1 MDIIIIVAKDKKGGI
16 GVNNTLPW
24 KLSDDL
30 KAFRSRTLGH
40 HIVMGRKTY
49 MSIGRPLPGRTTI
62 VVSRRPHLDIDGCD
76 VVSSPEDAYAL
87 ARSRGE
93 KQCFVIGGGELYA
106 QCIKDADALVVTEVE
121 ADVQADTFF
130 PVVNTTEWREES
142 RQVITQNEKNEYNAV
157 IRELVRV

>member
-1 MDIIIIVAKDKKGGI
+1 MNIIIIAARDKKGGI
-16 GVNNTLPW
+16 GIHNTLPW

-30 KAFRSRTLGH
+30 KAFRARTMGH

-62 VVSRRPHLDIDGCD
+62 IVSRRPQLDIDGCD
-76 VVSSPEDAYAL
+76 VVRSPEDAYAL

-106 QCIKDADALVVTEVE
+106 QCVKDADTLVLTEVD

-130 PVVNTTEWREES
+130 PAVNSSEWREES
-142 RQVITQNEKNEYNAV
+142 RQIITQNDKNEYNAV

>member
-1 MDIIIIVAKDKKGGI
+1 MNIIIIVAKDKKGGI

-30 KAFRSRTLGH
+30 KAFRARTMGH

-93 KQCFVIGGGELYA
+93 KQCFVIGGGEIYA
-106 QCIKDADALVVTEVE
+106 QCINDADTLVVTEVE

-130 PVVNTTEWREES
+130 PTVNTTEWREES
-142 RQVITQNEKNEYNAV
+142 RQVITQSDKNEYNAV